1 MNWDNA
7 RKSDRNKEL
16 LLLYS
21 ESCKDP
27 ALEKAVVVDL
37 LMYLE
42 AVVLL
47 QVVVLALVP
56 EWAQEAET
64 EVPEQVLVRVV
75 EEVLLL

>member
-16 LLLYS
+16 LLQYS

-27 ALEKAVVVDL
+27 VLEKAVVVDL

-47 QVVVLALVP
+47 QVVVLALVL

-75 EEVLLL
+75 EEALLL